1 MKKELPRMNGTQN
14 INSGIQVKETI
25 ARIRKNWY
33 VLAICAVLGI
43 AAAIVY
49 NEQAANTYEVSS
61 TLLLKKDADN
71 ASLASFFN
79 EQNIPLKGSSRVQD
93 QIGILKSHAINLKTV
108 QNLNWEH
115 SWYENNMFNKKD
127 LHLYE
132 PFIVEKTDLSK
143 QLLGIPV
150 VIKATTPETYTA
162 SVDQEITVGG
172 IKRPVVFRKEVKYGE
187 RLSNAY
193 FDFVI
198 RKKSAAGATEGQ
210 EYTLVFNDPSL
221 LAKEYR
227 NRLNVTLEEDNSDLI
242 YLKLKGGQPSR
253 DITYLNEL
261 GKVFIAFGLE
271 EKNKV
276 ADNTLQFINNQVLNI
291 TDSLQVASQD
301 FTDFRSKNKIVNLG
315 HEASL
320 VVENFEAI
328 ESEEAASK
336 MKLEYYNNLKG
347 YVNSAKPIKDMVAP
361 SVVGITDASL
371 NSLVMKL
378 SELYSQR
385 ELLSY
390 SVQEKNPELVSLDN
404 TIQYT
409 RKILTENINNLL
421 ANTKLE
427 LAALSDRKQKVNG
440 LLSRLPKK
448 EQDLIN
454 IKRSFDLNNDL
465 YTFLLRKR
473 AEVGIARAS
482 NNPDATVLDEAR
494 FDAAVY
500 LGPNKGLNLL
510 IGLIL
515 GLGIPMLVMAG
526 ADYFDSRIKNPTAVE
541 NNSALAVVGHIYTN
555 KFKTLLPVLQH
566 THSPVTESF
575 RTLRT
580 NLYYLLQD
588 GDRKVIAVHSPRVG
602 EGKSFIAA
610 NLAAAF
616 AINNKK
622 VLLVES
628 DLRQPK
634 LYQTLK
640 LNREVGLTTYLS
652 EKATFEQIVQQTK
665 VKGLH
670 FVAAGASTP
679 NNSELL
685 NSKMFGKFVYE
696 AKADFDFVVMDS
708 VPTDILSDSTV
719 IGKHADVNLM
729 VLRMNY
735 SNDEQLKSINKIA
748 YDGIMDNMALIL
760 NDVSDESARKQLKKY
775 GYV

>member
-1 MKKELPRMNGTQN
+1 MKKELPRLNGTRTASPGVQM
-14 INSGIQVKETI
+14 KETVAKI
-25 ARIRKNWY
+25 KKYWY
-33 VLAICAVLGI
+33 VLAIGGVLGLI
-43 AAAIVY
+43 AAFIY
-49 NEQAANTYEVSS
+49 NEQAPSSYEVSS

-71 ASLASFFN
+71 ASLTSFFN
-79 EQNIPLKGSSRVQD
+79 EQNIPVKSVNRAED
-93 QIGILKSHAINLKTV
+93 QMGILKSHAINLKTI
-108 QNLNWEH
+108 QNLDWKY
-115 SWYENNMFNKKD
+115 SWYENNLFHKKD
-127 LHLYE
+127 LFLYE
-132 PFIVEKTDLSK
+132 PFIVETDISK
-143 QLLGIPV
+143 QLLGVPV
-150 VIKATTPETYTA
+150 TIKATTPETYTA
-162 SVDQEITVGG
+162 SVDTEVTVLG
-172 IKRPVVFRKEVKYGE
+172 IKRPVVFTKEVKYGE
-187 RLSNAY
+187 RFNNAY

-198 RKKSAAGATEGQ
+198 KKKSAAAPAGNQ
-210 EYTLVFNDPSL
+210 EYSLVFNDPSL

-227 NRLNVTLEEDNSDLI
+227 KRLDVALQEDNSDLI

-261 GKVFIAFGLE
+261 CKVFIAFGLD

-276 ADNTLQFINNQVLNI
+276 ANNTLQFINNQVLNI

-301 FTDFRSKNKIVNLG
+301 FTNFRSKNKIVNLG
-315 HEASL
+315 HEGSL

-328 ESEEAASK
+328 ESEEAASR
-336 MKLEYYNNLKG
+336 MKFEYYTNLKG
-347 YVNSAKPIKDMVAP
+347 YVNSPKPIKDMVAP

-371 NSLVMKL
+371 NSLVLKL

-427 LAALSDRKQKVNG
+427 LAALSQRKQKVNG
-440 LLSRLPKK
+440 LLSRLPKT

-494 FDAAVY
+494 FDAALY
-500 LGPNKGLNLL
+500 LGPNKAMNLL
-510 IGLIL
+510 IGLLL
-515 GLGIPMLVMAG
+515 GLCIPALAFVG
-526 ADYFDSRIKNPTAVE
+526 ADYVDGRIKNTAVVE
-541 NNSALAVVGHIYTN
+541 DNSALAVIGHIYTN
-555 KFKTLLPVLQH
+555 KFKTMLPVLQH
-566 THSPVTESF
+566 THSPITESF

-588 GDRKVIAVHSPRVG
+588 GDKKVIAVHSPRVG
-602 EGKSFIAA
+602 EGKSFVAA

-652 EKATFEQIVQQTK
+652 EKATFEQIVQPTK
-665 VKGLH
+665 VKGLN
-670 FVAAGASTP
+670 FVAAGSSTP

-685 NSKMFGKFVYE
+685 NSKMFDKFIYE

-735 SNDEQLKSINKIA
+735 SNQDQIRSVNKIA
-748 YDGIMDNMALIL
+748 YEGLMENMALIL
-760 NDVSDESARKQLKKY
+760 NDVSDDNARKQLKKY

>member
-1 MKKELPRMNGTQN
+1 MKKELPRLNGAHT
-14 INSGIQVKETI
+14 ISAGIQVKETI
-25 ARIRKNWY
+25 ARMRKHWY
-33 VLAICAVLGI
+33 VLAICGVLGVI
-43 AAAIVY
+43 AAFIY
-49 NEQAANTYEVSS
+49 NENAPSNYEVST
-61 TLLLKKDADN
+61 TLLLKKDDN

-79 EQNIPLKGSSRVQD
+79 EQNIPVKAPNRVQD
-93 QIGILKSHAINLKTV
+93 QIGILKSHAINLKTIL
-108 QNLNWEH
+108 NLNWEY
-115 SWYENNMFNKKD
+115 SWYEKNLFTKSD
-127 LHLYE
+127 LFLYE
-132 PFIVEKTDLSK
+132 PFTLENPDLTK
-143 QLLGIPV
+143 QLLGVPV
-150 VIKATTPETYTA
+150 TIKPKTDNTYEI
-162 SVDQEITVGG
+162 SVDHKATVGG
-172 IKRPVVFRKEVKYGE
+172 IKRPVTFTNEVKYGE
-187 RLSNAY
+187 RFSNSY

-198 RKKSAAGATEGQ
+198 KKKSAAAPGGE
-210 EYTLVFNDPSL
+210 EYTLMFNDPST

-227 NRLNVTLEEDNSDLI
+227 NRLDISPGEDNSDLI
-242 YLKLKGGQPSR
+242 YLKLKKGHPSR
-253 DITYLNEL
+253 DIMYLNEL
-261 GKVFIAFGLE
+261 SRVFIAFGLE

-276 ADNTLQFINNQVLNI
+276 ADNTLKFINNQVLNI

-301 FTDFRSKNKIVNLG
+301 FTNFRSKNKIVNLG

-328 ESEEAASK
+328 ETEEAASR
-336 MKLEYYNNLKG
+336 MKLEYYENLKG
-347 YVNSAKPIKDMVAP
+347 YVNAAKPMKDLVAP
-361 SVVGITDASL
+361 SVVGITDPSL
-371 NSLVMKL
+371 NSLVLKL
-378 SELYSQR
+378 SDLYSQR

-409 RKILTENINNLL
+409 RKILSENINNLL

-427 LAALSDRKQKVNG
+427 LTSLSDRKRKVNS
-440 LLSRLPKK
+440 LLSRLPKT

-494 FDAAVY
+494 FDAAIY
-500 LGPNKGLNLL
+500 LGPNKALNLL

-515 GLGIPMLVMAG
+515 GLGIPMLFFVG
-526 ADYFDSRIKNPTAVE
+526 ADYFDSRLKNALVVE
-541 NNSALAVVGHIYTN
+541 NNSALAVAGHIYTN
-555 KFKTLLPVLQH
+555 KFKTQLPVIQH
-566 THSPVTESF
+566 AHSPITESF

-588 GDRKVIAVHSPRVG
+588 GDKKVIAIHSPRVG
-602 EGKSFIAA
+602 EGKSFVAA

-628 DLRQPK
+628 DLRQPR
-634 LYQTLK
+634 LHQTLK

-652 EKATFEQIVQQTK
+652 EKATFAQIVQPTK
-665 VKGLH
+665 IKGLN
-670 FVAAGASTP
+670 FVAAGSSTP

-696 AKADFDFVVMDS
+696 AKADYDFVVMDS
-708 VPTDILSDSTV
+708 VPTDILSDATV
-719 IGKHADVNLM
+719 IGKHADANLM

-735 SNDEQLKSINKIA
+735 SSDEQLRSINKLA
-748 YDGIMDNMALIL
+748 YEEILENMALIL
-760 NDVSDESARKQLKKY
+760 NDVSDESARRQLKKY